1 MTPTPS
7 SSSSDGQSLPPR
19 HRPSLGNLTKDTT
32 ELDLWAFEDDLE
44 LGETPEKPAPD
55 QPSRPSGGD
64 IPAPRKRHVAKVREP
79 ASPLEGGS
87 PAGGDQIQMNINKG
101 RQRSQPNVP
110 PVGLSK
116 PEIEFDD
123 LEHWQDVPKGPQIE
137 ELPEAAPLQEPKE
150 IASPEPMMPAGEPSA
165 QATEEP
171 AQPAA
176 ADAEEDE
183 FSPANRG
190 NAQLASLQPHLK
202 LSKAE
207 RIGLI
212 SLLVLL
218 LAGGL
223 VTLVF
228 SIKDLPTESERAK
241 ANDFPIEGTMVTIDS
256 AASYWRAPITGG
268 ATPETVRRGTK
279 LLPVLELKTSK
290 ADGAIRVLF
299 RNEERTVVGDAV
311 TRAVRG
317 AGTLEIPA
325 TAGFDDL
332 GMHAAY
338 RTGGSKP
345 WTIEVFEAASENAV
359 GSDFKRLFEMNI
371 STDRR

>member
-1 MTPTPS
+1 MTPDPP

-44 LGETPEKPAPD
+44 LGETPEKTAPG
-55 QPSRPSGGD
+55 PYSRPSGGD
-64 IPAPRKRHVAKVREP
+64 IPAPRERHVTKVREP
-79 ASPLEGGS
+79 ANPLEGGG
-87 PAGGDQIQMNINKG
+87 PAGGERIQMNINKS
-101 RQRSQPNVP
+101 RPRSQPSVP
-110 PVGLSK
+110 PAGLSK
-116 PEIEFDD
+116 PQIEFDD

-137 ELPEAAPLQEPKE
+137 ELPDASPLPEPE
-150 IASPEPMMPAGEPSA
+150 ETVSPEPMTPAGEPSA
-165 QATEEP
+165 EATEEP
-171 AQPAA
+171 APAV
-176 ADAEEDE
+176 EEE
-183 FSPANRG
+183 ELSPAIRG
-190 NAQLASLQPHLK
+190 NAHLVSLQPHLK

-223 VTLVF
+223 LTLVL
-228 SIKDLPTESERAK
+228 SIKGLPTESERAK
-241 ANDFPIEGTMVTIDS
+241 ANDFPIKGAKVTIDS
-256 AASYWRAPITGG
+256 AVSYWRVPITGG
-268 ATPETVRRGTK
+268 AAPETVRRGTK
-279 LLPVLELKTSK
+279 LLPVLELKISN
-290 ADGAIRVLF
+290 GAGAVRVLF

-345 WTIEVFEAASENAV
+345 WTIEVFEAASENAA
-359 GSDFKRLFEMNI
+359 GSDFKRLFVMNI